1 MAAQIQAN
9 AIRPTTKKTDF
20 ARQLKKIL
28 DANPGMS
35 HAKLQGLIHKNPGW
49 IGEQLGLL
57 RLTQVIQKAVDRGEI
72 PLMSAYM
79 LSRIM
84 PSQQYRFVDLAK
96 NQRSVPCT
104 QTPPDAVL
112 IIKPHIDFKTL
123 LGLSSE
129 ALGYKPDGEVR
140 RRALGRVRCG
150 TIHQRPGRDT

>member
-1 MAAQIQAN
+1 MYRCTAFEELGYSPVQELGYSPVPCLIRDMTDAEVVAAQIQAN

-104 QTPPDAVL
+104 QTPCTQTP
-112 IIKPHIDFKTL
+112 
-123 LGLSSE
+123 
-129 ALGYKPDGEVR
+129 Y
-140 RRALGRVRCG
+140 
-150 TIHQRPGRDT
+150 